1 LNSGVL
7 TGGRCKKLIQYLSE
21 VFSCNHSVELIGYFV
36 YNSKIMPGPAKQLT
50 PRQMKF
56 AQLIVYG
63 VDGSPITKTEAARR
77 AGYSDA
83 PGEGSKLTNPNRYPL
98 VCAYISNLRDE
109 VREKYNITFE
119 GHLEELGKIR
129 DSGKKDNRN
138 LAAAATT
145 EIARGKVAGYY
156 IDQKIV
162 RHGKIDD
169 LNLDQLYERMKTIK
183 QKNEKV
189 IEAKKLLISTS
200 ESESKHKDT
209 LEKKSSLPQKKSDQ
223 DSTS

>member
-1 LNSGVL
+1 
-7 TGGRCKKLIQYLSE
+7 
-21 VFSCNHSVELIGYFV
+21 
-36 YNSKIMPGPAKQLT
+36 MPGPAKQLT
-50 PRQMKF
+50 PKQMKF

-63 VDGSPITKTEAARR
+63 VEGNPITKTEAAKR

-83 PGEGSKLTNPNRYPL
+83 AREGSIMTNPVKYPL

-109 VREKYNITFE
+109 VREKYGVSFE

-129 DSGKKDNRN
+129 DQGKKDNKN

-145 EIARGKVAGYY
+145 EIARGKVSGYY
-156 IDQKIV
+156 IDQKII

-189 IEAKKLLISTS
+189 LEAKKLLMSNEKSQDKLEPTTS
-200 ESESKHKDT
+200 
-209 LEKKSSLPQKKSDQ
+209 PMSDE
-223 DSTS
+223 

>member
-1 LNSGVL
+1 
-7 TGGRCKKLIQYLSE
+7 
-21 VFSCNHSVELIGYFV
+21 
-36 YNSKIMPGPAKQLT
+36 MPGPAKQLT
-50 PRQMKF
+50 TRQMKF

-63 VDGSPITKTEAARR
+63 VEGSPITKTEAAKL

-83 PGEGSKLTNPNRYPL
+83 PSEGSKLTNPNRYPL

-109 VREKYNITFE
+109 VRQKYGISFE
-119 GHLEELGKIR
+119 RHLEELGNIR
-129 DSGKKDNRN
+129 DRAKKDNKN

-156 IDQKIV
+156 IDQKII

-169 LNLDQLYERMKTIK
+169 LNLDQLYERMRTIK
-183 QKNEKV
+183 EKNEKV
-189 IEAKKLLISTS
+189 LEAKKLLNSSEES
-200 ESESKHKDT
+200 ESESKDMTVK
-209 LEKKSSLPQKKSDQ
+209 LSLSSHKKSDQ

>member
-1 LNSGVL
+1 
-7 TGGRCKKLIQYLSE
+7 
-21 VFSCNHSVELIGYFV
+21 
-36 YNSKIMPGPAKQLT
+36 MPGPAKQLT
-50 PRQMKF
+50 PQQMKF
-56 AQLIVYG
+56 ATLIVYG
-63 VDGSPITKTEAARR
+63 VEGNPITKTEAARL
-77 AGYSDA
+77 AGYSDKGNWCSVA
-83 PGEGSKLTNPNRYPL
+83 GSELTNPNKYPL

-109 VREKYNITFE
+109 VRHKYGISFE

-129 DSGKKDNRN
+129 DRGKKDNRN

-145 EIARGKVAGYY
+145 EIARGKEAGYY

-189 IEAKKLLISTS
+189 LEAKKLLAEETK
-200 ESESKHKDT
+200 ET
-209 LEKKSSLPQKKSDQ
+209 V
-223 DSTS
+223 

>member
-1 LNSGVL
+1 
-7 TGGRCKKLIQYLSE
+7 
-21 VFSCNHSVELIGYFV
+21 
-36 YNSKIMPGPAKQLT
+36 MPGPAKQLT

-63 VDGSPITKTEAARR
+63 VEGSPISKGEAAKI
-77 AGYSDA
+77 AGYSDWTK
-83 PGEGSKLTNPNRYPL
+83 EGSRLTNPNRFPL
-98 VCAYISNLRDE
+98 VCAYISNLREE
-109 VREKYNITFE
+109 VREKYGISFE

-129 DSGKKDNRN
+129 DRGKKDNRN

-169 LNLDQLYERMKTIK
+169 LNLDQLYERMRTIK
-183 QKNEKV
+183 EKNEKLL
-189 IEAKKLLISTS
+189 EAKKVL
-200 ESESKHKDT
+200 
-209 LEKKSSLPQKKSDQ
+209 KSSEESGSKSKVKQQKKLPSPQQKSDP

>member
-1 LNSGVL
+1 MAKHYLGGSAKSL
-7 TGGRCKKLIQYLSE
+7 TSAQIK
-21 VFSCNHSVELIGYFV
+21 FS
-36 YNSKIMPGPAKQLT
+36 QLW
-50 PRQMKF
+50 
-56 AQLIVYG
+56 VYG
-63 VDGSPITKTEAARR
+63 VEGNPITKREAAKL
-77 AGYSDA
+77 AGYKDPDS
-83 PGEGSKLTNPNRYPL
+83 EGARLTNPNKFPL
-98 VCAYISNLRDE
+98 VCAFISNLRDE
-109 VREKYNITFE
+109 VRQKYGISFE

-129 DSGKKDNRN
+129 DRGKTDNRN

-183 QKNEKV
+183 EKNEKV
-189 IEAKKLLISTS
+189 LEAKELLKASGELTTENKSKQQKKLP
-200 ESESKHKDT
+200 
-209 LEKKSSLPQKKSDQ
+209 LPQQTSDP

>member
-1 LNSGVL
+1 
-7 TGGRCKKLIQYLSE
+7 
-21 VFSCNHSVELIGYFV
+21 
-36 YNSKIMPGPAKQLT
+36 MPGPAKQLT

-63 VDGSPITKTEAARR
+63 VEGNPITKTEAARR

-83 PGEGSKLTNPNRYPL
+83 PGEGSKLTNPNKYPL
-98 VCAYISNLRDE
+98 VCAFISNLRDE
-109 VREKYNITFE
+109 VREKYGVSFE

-129 DSGKKDNRN
+129 DQGKKDNRN

-156 IDQKIV
+156 IDQKII

-169 LNLDQLYERMKTIK
+169 LNLDQLYERMKIIK
-183 QKNEKV
+183 EKNQKV
-189 IEAKKLLISTS
+189 LEAKKLLMSNEESTS
-200 ESESKHKDT
+200 ENKVKQV
-209 LEKKSSLPQKKSDQ
+209 KKLPPSPQTNGQ

>member
-1 LNSGVL
+1 MAKHYLGGSAKTL
-7 TGGRCKKLIQYLSE
+7 TSAQIK
-21 VFSCNHSVELIGYFV
+21 FS
-36 YNSKIMPGPAKQLT
+36 QLW
-50 PRQMKF
+50 
-56 AQLIVYG
+56 VYG
-63 VDGSPITKTEAARR
+63 VEGNPITKREAAKL
-77 AGYSDA
+77 AGYKDPDS
-83 PGEGSKLTNPNRYPL
+83 EGARLTNPNKFPL
-98 VCAYISNLRDE
+98 VCAFISNLRDE
-109 VREKYNITFE
+109 VRQKYGISFE

-129 DSGKKDNRN
+129 DRGKTDNRN

-183 QKNEKV
+183 EKNEKV
-189 IEAKKLLISTS
+189 LEAKELLKATEESK
-200 ESESKHKDT
+200 SESKNMTVKLLSPSQRT
-209 LEKKSSLPQKKSDQ
+209 TDQ